1 MNQRRDI
8 RADLEPG
15 TPDEIVHFGEHLLEC
30 RPLPSPSFRG
40 ELRRRLE
47 AGADRLHAP
56 GFIRARIARFAGAGA
71 LLMVLGTVSAAGVG
85 PLG

>member
-1 MNQRRDI
+1 MNERYDI

-15 TPDEIVHFGEHLLEC
+15 TPADIVRFGEHLLES
-30 RPLPSPSFRG
+30 RPLPSPGFRG

-47 AGADRLHAP
+47 AGASRVHAP
-56 GFIRARIARFAGAGA
+56 AFVRARIARFAGAGA
-71 LLMVLGTVSAAGVG
+71 LLMVLGTASAAGAG